1 VLDHQH
7 RYVREIGRSCREH
20 DIAFIFELLTYPF
33 PQGPDSLRDYV
44 EDPAKAPQRV
54 VDSVKAFAGSD
65 CGVDLFKLE
74 SPIPAPALPDPAG
87 PDAAAA
93 QAWFDALG
101 AACGGTPWVMLSAGA
116 SMVDFERA
124 LRFALRAGASGF
136 LAGRAVWWEALSRFP
151 DQVAVAAALQ
161 REAVPYLQRLA
172 ELTCRQGRAWRPA
185 VAGAGITRE
194 GDFAGGYGR

>member
-1 VLDHQH
+1 
-7 RYVREIGRSCREH
+7 
-20 DIAFIFELLTYPF
+20 
-33 PQGPDSLRDYV
+33 
-44 EDPAKAPQRV
+44 
-54 VDSVKAFAGSD
+54 
-65 CGVDLFKLE
+65 
-74 SPIPAPALPDPAG
+74 
-87 PDAAAA
+87 
-93 QAWFDALG
+93 
-101 AACGGTPWVMLSAGA
+101 MLSAGA

-124 LRFALRAGASGF
+124 LRYALRAGASGF